1 MKSRMSSPSRSYRMV
16 PSCLFVVVLE
26 LCFAGCTRGT
36 VYEDS
41 EKHLQTLPKLKF
53 HRPKT
58 ARLATIRMRQIH
70 NVLNSETET
79 PDPIQF
85 SVVEVIHGEGGDSH
99 SHFYLES
106 KWNPEFDDD
115 HGGMKTTVKTHQ
127 YRVDIFTELLDI
139 VAWMPNIAAAS
150 NMTEE
155 EWNAVISAC
164 NSIEKII
171 GRKLNKDIS
180 TTEKRAAFKLFASQ
194 IEPLLC
200 QLESM
205 FPLANVDK

>member
-1 MKSRMSSPSRSYRMV
+1 MSSPSRSYRMV

-26 LCFAGCTRGT
+26 LCFAGCSHDTAINF
-36 VYEDS
+36 S
-41 EKHLQTLPKLKF
+41 ERHVQTLRKMKF
-53 HRPKT
+53 HRPENAK
-58 ARLATIRMRQIH
+58 LATMRMRQIH

-85 SVVEVIHGEGGDSH
+85 SIVEVIHGEGKNSH

-106 KWNPEFDDD
+106 NWDPEFDDD

-127 YRVDIFTELLDI
+127 HRVDIFTELLDI

-150 NMTEE
+150 NLTEE

-171 GRKLNKDIS
+171 GQKLNKDIS

-194 IEPLLC
+194 IEHLLC